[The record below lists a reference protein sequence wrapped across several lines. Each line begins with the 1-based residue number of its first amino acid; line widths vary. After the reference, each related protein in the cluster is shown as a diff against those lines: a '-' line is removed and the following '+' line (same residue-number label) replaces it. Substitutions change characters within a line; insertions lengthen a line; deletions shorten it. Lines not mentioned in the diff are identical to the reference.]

1 MTEGILLE
9 QPVSLE
15 DYVHKGF
22 QLVAVGFRPFF
33 PALDLLNATELSAVE
48 RQFCAEASVIGQHML
63 NADGLVED
71 KHIDLWVVAVAAS
84 NKTK

>member
-1 MTEGILLE
+1 MS
-9 QPVSLE
+9 PD

-33 PALDLLNATELSAVE
+33 PALDLLTAGELSVVE
-48 RQFCAEASVIGQHML
+48 QQFCAEASVIGQRML

-71 KHIDLWVVAVAAS
+71 KHTDLWVVAVASS

>member
-1 MTEGILLE
+1 MLLE

-15 DYVHKGF
+15 DYIHEGF

-33 PALDLLNATELSAVE
+33 PALELLKAPELSAVE
-48 RQFCAEASVIGQHML
+48 QHFCAGASVIGQSML

-71 KHIDLWVVAVAAS
+71 KHTDLWVIAVATS
-84 NKTK
+84 EDEGS